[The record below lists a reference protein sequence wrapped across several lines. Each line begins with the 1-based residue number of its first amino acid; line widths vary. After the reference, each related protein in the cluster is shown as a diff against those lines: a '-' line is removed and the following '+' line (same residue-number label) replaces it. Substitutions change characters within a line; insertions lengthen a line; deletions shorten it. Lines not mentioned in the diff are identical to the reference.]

1 MANEA
6 RKYTN
11 KLLSMIDDG
20 LLSPMA
26 VVNMAMSYMSESDV
40 HDMMD
45 ANELTERFTE
55 DDDDNDDDD
64 ETE

>member
-11 KLLSMIDDG
+11 KLLTMIDDG

-55 DDDDNDDDD
+55 DDDNDDDD

>member
-55 DDDDNDDDD
+55 NDDNDDDD

>member
-1 MANEA
+1 
-6 RKYTN
+6 
-11 KLLSMIDDG
+11 MIDDG

-55 DDDDNDDDD
+55 DDDNDDDD

>member
-55 DDDDNDDDD
+55 DDDNDDDD